1 MSGAAKHLTI
11 EGYLGSVE
19 PVKART
25 LRSIIQSIL
34 STSDELEGVIAWNV
48 PQIRLGRHYVFGL
61 CAYKNHLTLAPWSPH
76 VIEAFR
82 PRLSPFVV
90 RKNCFLVP
98 VDWQADAPLLIDLV
112 KARLAE
118 LDESPVPRP
127 KRRSPQ

>member
-11 EGYLGSVE
+11 EAYLGSVE

-34 STSDELEGVIAWNV
+34 STSDKLEGVIAWNV

>member
-11 EGYLGSVE
+11 EAYLGSVD

-25 LRSIIQSIL
+25 IRSIIRTIL
-34 STSDELEGVIAWNV
+34 CTSDELEGVIAWNV

>member
-11 EGYLGSVE
+11 EGYLGSVD

-25 LRSIIQSIL
+25 IRSIIQSIL
-34 STSDELEGVIAWNV
+34 STSDKLEGVIAWNV

>member
-1 MSGAAKHLTI
+1 MSAALRHQTL
-11 EGYLGSVE
+11 EAYLGSVD

-34 STSDELEGVIAWNV
+34 SASDELEGVIAWNV

-61 CAYKNHLTLAPWSPH
+61 SASKNHLTLAPWSPH

-98 VDWQADAPLLIDLV
+98 VDWQPDVPLLLDLV

-118 LDESPVPRP
+118 LGESPAPRP
-127 KRRSPQ
+127 RRKSPR

>member
-1 MSGAAKHLTI
+1 MSAAARLLTV
-11 EGYLGSVE
+11 EAYLGSVD

-25 LRSIIQSIL
+25 IRSIIRTIL
-34 STSDELEGVIAWNV
+34 SASDELEGVIAWNV
-48 PQIRLGRHYVFGL
+48 PQIRIGRHYVFGL
-61 CAYKNHLTLAPWSPH
+61 CAFKNHLTLAPWSAH
-76 VIEAFR
+76 VIDTFR

-98 VDWQADAPLLIDLV
+98 VDWQPDAPLLIDLV

-127 KRRSPQ
+127 RRKSAR

>member
-1 MSGAAKHLTI
+1 MSAAAKHLTI
-11 EGYLGSVE
+11 DAYLGSVE

-34 STSDELEGVIAWNV
+34 SASDELEGVIAWNV

-61 CAYKNHLTLAPWSPH
+61 SASKNHLTLAPWSPH

>member
-34 STSDELEGVIAWNV
+34 STSDKLEGVIAWNV

>member
-1 MSGAAKHLTI
+1 MSAAAKHLTI
-11 EGYLGSVE
+11 DAYLGSVD

-25 LRSIIQSIL
+25 IRSIIRTIL
-34 STSDELEGVIAWNV
+34 SASDELEGVIAWNV

-76 VIEAFR
+76 VIDTFR

-98 VDWQADAPLLIDLV
+98 VDWQPDAPLLIDLV

-118 LDESPVPRP
+118 LGEPPVPRP
-127 KRRSPQ
+127 KRKSHR

>member
-34 STSDELEGVIAWNV
+34 STSDKLEGVIAWNV

-118 LDESPVPRP
+118 LDEPPVPRP
-127 KRRSPQ
+127 MRKSHR

>member
-11 EGYLGSVE
+11 EAYLGSVD

-25 LRSIIQSIL
+25 IRSIIQSIL
-34 STSDELEGVIAWNV
+34 STSDKLEGVIAWNV